1 MLISHKDVPMH
12 SIKQYQCFKY
22 QFVSVKVLRQEQKI
36 SEMVSMGDISF
47 PSTMRTPTY
56 FLGWS
61 CDFNTR
67 SGGVCD

>member
-1 MLISHKDVPMH
+1 MLISHEDVPMH

-47 PSTMRTPTY
+47 PSTMRTPT
-56 FLGWS
+56 
-61 CDFNTR
+61 
-67 SGGVCD
+67 